1 LGEIIILRELFI
13 NMAILF
19 SVISLTCQLLKNHEI
34 SPSASIKIKI
44 VIGVVSGIL
53 GIALML
59 FGLNIGE
66 NTIID
71 FRNVIIVLAALQS
84 GAISAIIC
92 GIIIVIFRIVY
103 FGINISSIF
112 ALALAIIIVFGSIL
126 ISTFKIKQSQKWIY
140 STVFNIIFSGIAIAI
155 LVKGKV
161 NVFNVLL
168 TYGALTSIVSAAAY
182 YYSNYCLSANMIFRK
197 LSDESTKDF
206 LTGLNNVRSFDSY
219 FNSAIKNVKE
229 NGEKLS
235 LLMIDIDFFKKVND
249 TYGHGDGDIVLKEL
263 GKVLSKSC
271 RGFDIVSRNGGE
283 EFTVLLL
290 DCPKEKALLI
300 AERIRSN
307 IETHQFILSSGTQI
321 SITVSIGVTSYP
333 ESLNEVEKLVEMSDM
348 ALYAAKHTGRN
359 RVCSDKDCSENPLFI
374 A

>member
-1 LGEIIILRELFI
+1 
-13 NMAILF
+13 MAILF

-34 SPSASIKIKI
+34 STSASINIKV
-44 VIGVVSGIL
+44 VIGFVSGIL

-92 GIIIVIFRIVY
+92 GIIIAIFRIVY
-103 FGINISSIF
+103 FGVNLSSIF
-112 ALALAIIIVFGSIL
+112 GLALAIIIVFGSVL

-140 STVFNIIFSGIAIAI
+140 STVFNIFFSGTAIAI
-155 LVKGKV
+155 LVKGQV

-168 TYGALTSIVSAAAY
+168 TYGALTSMVSAAVY
-182 YYSNYCLSANMIFRK
+182 YYSNYCLSANMLFRK
-197 LSDESTKDF
+197 LIAESTKDF

-219 FNSAIKNVKE
+219 FNSAIRSVKE
-229 NGEKLS
+229 SGEKLS

-249 TYGHGDGDIVLKEL
+249 TYGHGDGDIVLREL
-263 GKVLSKSC
+263 GMILSKSC
-271 RGFDIVSRNGGE
+271 RGLDIVSRNGGE

-290 DCPKEKALLI
+290 DCSKEKALQI

-307 IETHQFILSSGTQI
+307 VEIHKFILTSGTQI
-321 SITVSIGVTSYP
+321 SITVSIGVASYP
-333 ESLNEVEKLVEMSDM
+333 EGLNEVEKLVEMSDM

-359 RVCSDKDCSENPLFI
+359 RVCSDKDSCMV
-374 A
+374 